1 MIAILSILAFNK
13 AFGGFVNRYR
23 YDLLYRYLMLN
34 LCPASPFSRSVSQ
47 DGHRFVWCSNSR
59 VPTTAATE
67 MPILPSR
74 PYTSRTYAGG
84 YDRRPSWLSPPLCD
98 TSRQVF
104 ESPALRLA
112 PLGS

>member
-1 MIAILSILAFNK
+1 MAILSRRAFRS
-13 AFGGFVNRYR
+13 AFGGFVNRYWD
-23 YDLLYRYLMLN
+23 DLLILYLILN

-47 DGHRFVWCSNSR
+47 DGHRFVWCSDSR

-67 MPILPSR
+67 MPRLPSR